1 MQPVQALLTPS
12 LTGMSKM
19 FNSYDK
25 DPTTVSLVLSP
36 LVLQSWA
43 EAWSCRKVPSWAEA
57 WSCRNVPSWME
68 AWEQVLQEGTQ
79 LGGGLGTSPA
89 GRCKDKSPEPPSHI
103 QNVPTCL
110 MV

>member
-25 DPTTVSLVLSP
+25 DPTTVSLVPSP

-43 EAWSCRKVPSWAEA
+43 EAWSCR
-57 WSCRNVPSWME
+57 NMPSWME